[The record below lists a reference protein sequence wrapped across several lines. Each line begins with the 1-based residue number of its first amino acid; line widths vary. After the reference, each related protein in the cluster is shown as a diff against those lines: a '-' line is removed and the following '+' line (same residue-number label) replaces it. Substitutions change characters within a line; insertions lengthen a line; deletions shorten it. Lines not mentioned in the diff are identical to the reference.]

1 MGIKARAQQ
10 NLTKVF
16 DGSGV
21 FSIILTNENTSIPI
35 SNQGLALNYTATPSD
50 IYVYSGTSL
59 IKPVASNPEPG
70 EYTITA
76 SGENITAGVISYNG
90 NHASIGNA
98 SDFVTDKQTYSI
110 TFTASGKD
118 FLGNPFTS
126 QKKQVI
132 TALRHGDD
140 ATSYWVNTTASV
152 VMKDVNDVL
161 QPSSVSASAVSQEG
175 FANATPYKGIF
186 KVYIKTGVAFPTTP
200 AYTSPAPEVSHTV
213 NLDTTMNDIRIDMY
227 SADGSNLLDTQ
238 TVPVIAQ
245 ANGVISTSIQYT
257 VTDKNVQPTESA
269 SWADTIPTVGIG
281 QFLWTKTTFYYTD
294 GSNAVAYSM
303 GHVGKDGASAP
314 LLFLSSDSQ
323 AFTFDGAGNPNPVN
337 QTINFVANL
346 QNLTGTAT
354 FVATPYLDG
363 AAGTPI
369 ALGGTGN
376 ARSLTVAQFGQVYD
390 SVSVKASLGNLSDTE
405 TVYKL
410 KDGANGQ
417 NGAQG
422 VPGPKGPDGLTTY
435 VHIAYANSS
444 NGSSNFSTT
453 DSSNRSY
460 IGVYTDTAVPD
471 STDYTKYTWSLIKG
485 ADGADGTPGPK
496 GADGRTS
503 YIHLAYANSADGN
516 TNFSTTDPTGRA
528 YIGVYTDF
536 TVADSNTPSMYTW
549 SLVKGQDGSDGIQ
562 GPKGADG
569 ISTYVHFAY
578 ANSSDGKTD
587 FSTTDYANKKFIGIL
602 TDTSV
607 PDSTDYTKYTWSLIK
622 GADGANGAQGVP
634 GPKGADGIST
644 YIHFAYANSA
654 NGSSNFSTTDSS
666 NRAYIGVYTDTAV
679 PDSTDYTK
687 YTWSLIK
694 GADGTPGPKGADGR
708 TSYIHLAYA
717 NSADGNTNFS
727 TTDPTGRAYIGV
739 YTDFTVADS
748 NTPSVYTWSLVKGQD
763 GRNGSDG
770 IQGPKGADGIST
782 YVHFAYA
789 NSADGKTDFSTT
801 DYANKKFIGTLT
813 DTSVPDSTDPTR
825 YTWSLIKGADGA
837 NGAQGVPGPKG
848 ADGISTYIHFAYA
861 DSSNG
866 SSNFSTTDSSN
877 RAYIGVYTDT
887 AVPDS
892 TDYTKYTWS
901 LIKGADG
908 ADGTPGPKGADGR
921 TSYIHLAYANSAD
934 GNTSFSTTD
943 PTGRAYIGVYTDFTV
958 ADSNTPSMYTW
969 SLIKGAD
976 GADGTPGPKG
986 ADGRTSYIHVA
997 YANSADGT
1005 SGFSV
1010 TDPTGRAYIG
1020 VYTDFTMADSNTPS
1034 VYTWS
1039 LVKGQDGSDGIQGPK
1054 GADGISTYVHFAYAN
1069 SADGKTDF
1077 STTVYSGKTYLGTLT
1092 DFTVADSTDY
1102 TKYTWSLIKG
1112 ADGADGTPGPKGADG
1127 RTSYIHLAYANSAD
1141 GNTSFSTTDPTGRAY
1156 IGVYT
1161 DFTVADS
1168 NTPSVYT
1175 WSLVKGQ
1182 DGRNGSDGAPGPKG
1196 ADGRTSYIH
1205 VAYANSSD
1213 GTSGFST
1220 SDAVGKKY
1228 IGVYTDF
1235 TVADSSTPSVY
1246 TWSLIKGADGANG
1259 AQGVPGP
1266 KGADGLTTYV
1276 HFVYAGNATGTL
1288 NFSTT
1293 DPSGRPYMG
1302 VMTDTTPADSTDP
1315 TRYTWSLIKG
1325 ADGSVGPTGATGA
1338 PGPKGSDGLTTY
1350 VHIAYANSANGATS
1364 FSTTD
1369 PTGKAYIGALT
1380 DTSVPD
1386 STDYTKY
1393 TWSLVKGADGANG
1406 AQGVP
1411 GPKGADGISTYI
1423 HFAYANSADG
1433 KTDFSTT
1440 VYSGKTYLGTLTDTV
1455 VADSTDYT
1463 KYTWSLIKGPQGQT
1477 GPQGIQGPV
1486 GPNGVS
1492 TYVHFA
1498 YANSADGTVGFSTT
1512 ANNQTYIGVY
1522 TDSTQTGAITPSR
1535 YTWSLMKGAD
1545 GKNAITGWL
1554 TNESITLQAD
1564 SNGNVPSYTSA
1575 TGSFVVYNGTNQV
1588 TGLTVNQ
1595 ANAVGMTLNISGM
1608 NYNVTGMVADIAYVD
1623 LSVTYSGT
1631 TITKRL
1637 TLAKSKSGAN
1647 GANGTSVVNSTTP
1660 PSNPTAGQWW
1670 NDMSVT
1676 PNVLKVYQ
1684 SGNWI
1689 PYRID
1694 AINLVAQSVTTD
1706 KLASD
1711 VLVASNVT
1719 YTNKNGTSTNLQTFN
1734 FDGIQTLL
1742 TDGNGH
1748 TYSSMDNAVSSTQSW
1763 TSLSK
1768 QVNDLGQVN
1777 QLFNTEF
1784 SPDFAGWNIGTP
1796 NISGKFTTTTPL
1808 SSDTSWSLSSEKF
1821 GGSNVLLNTYG
1832 SGSSSINS
1840 GLIPIGGNVTSIVAI
1855 EAYSSSNYN
1864 GTVTSSLR
1872 FYYYDSNQNYIS
1884 STLKDSSKITSWT
1897 RVIASAT
1904 SPSNAAYVV
1913 VAFVTNGSVGTSSYS
1928 QPMMVFSGSIGAYV
1942 PGQYN
1947 NNDRVLKIE
1956 KSADDFKISIG
1967 QSVKDAKSS
1976 ADSANTKVD
1985 NLSVGGRNLFLG
1997 TKYFSG
2003 NGNWNINGNLVEN
2016 VYQGLDAVQTAG
2028 AWGGPKYNNSALES
2042 QGIIQSVNDTFIMSA
2057 WVRNTGTTPIS
2068 IYFYG
2073 DFVPTSNK
2081 NMAVLS
2087 ANSGWVR
2094 INTGPFQFSKTSG
2107 LTGSLRFE
2115 PTTGATGGNIQQV
2128 GLKLEKGTIATDWT
2142 PAPEDQS
2149 AEITTQLNLAAN
2161 SFTLG
2166 IDSNGNL
2173 ISGISGNSKTL
2184 SLNGATI
2191 YLNSKTVIADNF
2203 VTTLLTAQ
2211 DATIGNTLTIGSGGS
2226 IQSTLDGS
2234 VWDFTANPYYYT
2246 NNGTT
2251 KAPWWQV
2258 QQQGTMAI
2266 DTSSTLHFDGSLT
2279 ANDVSIG
2286 STPQY
2291 AYYTQTGTD
2300 TLGGTNKLNV
2310 STSLGLNGLRIDQQ
2324 DATNAAAT
2332 GGYVFV
2338 TGHGLFTGYD
2348 QANPRFSVQSNGNV
2362 MADKLTFIGGID
2374 YQQVVGSATPIS
2386 NIYQL
2391 NFNGGRNLYLDGG
2404 QYVRIASTGGINSSS
2419 KLYVTDSDIQLL
2431 GGGSGTS
2438 DATMILRVGKNNNN
2452 YLYYESKMIGSAGS
2466 ALYMASDGAIL
2477 VHSSAT
2483 KYKSNIEYDTTT
2495 SLADRL
2501 MTVDLASWNDKN
2513 EERMRQEYKTVGN
2526 TPDYA
2531 IDKDGARYV
2540 GLIAEDLVKADLEEF
2555 VVRDVDTG
2563 SVESIRY
2570 DRIGIALIPAVRQ
2583 QRDMINEL
2591 RLEIERLKD
2600 KVQ

>member
-59 IKPVASNPEPG
+59 LKPVASNPEPG

-76 SGENITAGVISYNG
+76 SGENIIAGVISYNG

-98 SDFVTDKQTYSI
+98 SDFVTDKKTYSI

-161 QPSSVSASAVSQEG
+161 QPSSVTASAVSQEG

-186 KVYIKTGVAFPTTP
+186 KIYIKTGVAFPTTP

-245 ANGVISTSIQYT
+245 ANGVVSTSIQYT

-323 AFTFDGAGNPNPVN
+323 AFTFDGAGNPNPAN

-422 VPGPKGPDGLTTY
+422 VPGPKGTDGLTTY

-453 DSSNRSY
+453 E
-460 IGVYTDTAVPD
+460 
-471 STDYTKYTWSLIKG
+471 
-485 ADGADGTPGPK
+485 
-496 GADGRTS
+496 
-503 YIHLAYANSADGN
+503 
-516 TNFSTTDPTGRA
+516 PTG
-528 YIGVYTDF
+528 
-536 TVADSNTPSMYTW
+536 
-549 SLVKGQDGSDGIQ
+549 
-562 GPKGADG
+562 
-569 ISTYVHFAY
+569 
-578 ANSSDGKTD
+578 
-587 FSTTDYANKKFIGIL
+587 
-602 TDTSV
+602 
-607 PDSTDYTKYTWSLIK
+607 
-622 GADGANGAQGVP
+622 
-634 GPKGADGIST
+634 
-644 YIHFAYANSA
+644 
-654 NGSSNFSTTDSS
+654 
-666 NRAYIGVYTDTAV
+666 RAYIGVYTDTAV

-687 YTWSLIK
+687 
-694 GADGTPGPKGADGR
+694 
-708 TSYIHLAYA
+708 
-717 NSADGNTNFS
+717 
-727 TTDPTGRAYIGV
+727 
-739 YTDFTVADS
+739 
-748 NTPSVYTWSLVKGQD
+748 
-763 GRNGSDG
+763 
-770 IQGPKGADGIST
+770 
-782 YVHFAYA
+782 
-789 NSADGKTDFSTT
+789 
-801 DYANKKFIGTLT
+801 
-813 DTSVPDSTDPTR
+813 
-825 YTWSLIKGADGA
+825 
-837 NGAQGVPGPKG
+837 
-848 ADGISTYIHFAYA
+848 
-861 DSSNG
+861 
-866 SSNFSTTDSSN
+866 
-877 RAYIGVYTDT
+877 
-887 AVPDS
+887 
-892 TDYTKYTWS
+892 
-901 LIKGADG
+901 
-908 ADGTPGPKGADGR
+908 
-921 TSYIHLAYANSAD
+921 
-934 GNTSFSTTD
+934 
-943 PTGRAYIGVYTDFTV
+943 
-958 ADSNTPSMYTW
+958 
-969 SLIKGAD
+969 
-976 GADGTPGPKG
+976 
-986 ADGRTSYIHVA
+986 
-997 YANSADGT
+997 
-1005 SGFSV
+1005 
-1010 TDPTGRAYIG
+1010 
-1020 VYTDFTMADSNTPS
+1020 
-1034 VYTWS
+1034 
-1039 LVKGQDGSDGIQGPK
+1039 
-1054 GADGISTYVHFAYAN
+1054 
-1069 SADGKTDF
+1069 
-1077 STTVYSGKTYLGTLT
+1077 
-1092 DFTVADSTDY
+1092 
-1102 TKYTWSLIKG
+1102 
-1112 ADGADGTPGPKGADG
+1112 
-1127 RTSYIHLAYANSAD
+1127 
-1141 GNTSFSTTDPTGRAY
+1141 
-1156 IGVYT
+1156 
-1161 DFTVADS
+1161 
-1168 NTPSVYT
+1168 
-1175 WSLVKGQ
+1175 
-1182 DGRNGSDGAPGPKG
+1182 
-1196 ADGRTSYIH
+1196 
-1205 VAYANSSD
+1205 
-1213 GTSGFST
+1213 
-1220 SDAVGKKY
+1220 
-1228 IGVYTDF
+1228 
-1235 TVADSSTPSVY
+1235 
-1246 TWSLIKGADGANG
+1246 
-1259 AQGVPGP
+1259 
-1266 KGADGLTTYV
+1266 
-1276 HFVYAGNATGTL
+1276 
-1288 NFSTT
+1288 
-1293 DPSGRPYMG
+1293 
-1302 VMTDTTPADSTDP
+1302 
-1315 TRYTWSLIKG
+1315 YTWSLIKG

-1369 PTGKAYIGALT
+1369 PAGRAYIGALT

-1411 GPKGADGISTYI
+1411 GPKGTDGISTYI
-1423 HFAYANSADG
+1423 HFAYSDSANGSSN
-1433 KTDFSTT
+1433 FSTT
-1440 VYSGKTYLGTLTDTV
+1440 DSSDRAYIGVYTNTSV
-1455 VADSTDYT
+1455 PDSTDYT

-1477 GPQGIQGPV
+1477 GPQGIPGPV

-1498 YANSADGTVGFSTT
+1498 YANSSDGTVGFSTT

-1522 TDSTQTGAITPSR
+1522 TDNTQTGTTTPSR

-1608 NYNVTGMVADIAYVD
+1608 NYSVTNMVADIAYVD

-1637 TLAKSKSGAN
+1637 TLAKSKAGAT

-1660 PSNPTAGQWW
+1660 PKNPTAGQWW

-1742 TDGNGH
+1742 SDGNGH

-1784 SPDFAGWNIGTP
+1784 SPDFSSWGGGLDVINDRTVDKYLSTSGTYNGSTVIAFNSTAQTTQYYTRLAQDVKTNGATIFSISWAVKTVAMP
-1796 NISGKFTTTTPL
+1796 NWGNMYVRFYD
-1808 SSDTSWSLSSEKF
+1808 SS
-1821 GGSNVLLNTYG
+1821 SNVIENRFLG
-1832 SGSSSINS
+1832 SWAGSSSWSTKVINNIS
-1840 GLIPIGGNVTSIVAI
+1840 IPTNATVMTIKF
-1855 EAYSSSNYN
+1855 EARE
-1864 GTVTSSLR
+1864 GTEQYL
-1872 FYYYDSNQNYIS
+1872 
-1884 STLKDSSKITSWT
+1884 
-1897 RVIASAT
+1897 A
-1904 SPSNAAYVV
+1904 
-1913 VAFVTNGSVGTSSYS
+1913 
-1928 QPMMVFSGSIGAYV
+1928 QPMLVFSGSVGAYAQ
-1942 PGQYN
+1942 GNYN

-1956 KSADDFKISIG
+1956 KSAEDFQISIG
-1967 QSVKDAKSS
+1967 QSVKDAKDS
-1976 ADSANTKVD
+1976 ADSANNKVE
-1985 NLSVGGRNLFLG
+1985 NLSVGGRNLYLNSKGLSDSYSQNGGVMVTVEPFDSTTNMWHLVAAQG
-1997 TKYFSG
+1997 SG
-2003 NGNWNINGNLVEN
+2003 DYVGIYIPDYGS
-2016 VYQGLDAVQTAG
+2016 GKI
-2028 AWGGPKYNNSALES
+2028 PNNSDWS
-2042 QGIIQSVNDTFIMSA
+2042 YSTDI
-2057 WVRNTGTTPIS
+2057 
-2068 IYFYG
+2068 
-2073 DFVPTSNK
+2073 K
-2081 NMAVLS
+2081 
-2087 ANSGWVR
+2087 
-2094 INTGPFQFSKTSG
+2094 
-2107 LTGSLRFE
+2107 GS
-2115 PTTGATGGNIQQV
+2115 GNIQ
-2128 GLKLEKGTIATDWT
+2128 GFGIEDSTRSPIKGTIGSMWSRISQTGHVSEPNAKTIMMYFNTTDSPLDVYIKLPKLEIGTMPTDWT

-2149 AEITTQLNLAAN
+2149 AEITTKLKLAAD

-2203 VTTLLTAQ
+2203 VTRLLSTY
-2211 DATIGNTLTIGSGGS
+2211 DATISNKLTIGSGGS

-2234 VWDFTANPYYYT
+2234 VWDFTGNPQYYA

-2279 ANDVSIG
+2279 AKDVSIG

-2324 DATNAAAT
+2324 DARNAAAT

-2348 QANPRFSVQSNGNV
+2348 QANPRFSVQSNGNI
-2362 MADKLTFIGGID
+2362 MADKLTFIGGFD
-2374 YQQVVGSATPIS
+2374 YRQIVGTSAATS
-2386 NIYQL
+2386 TMYQL
-2391 NFNGGRNLYLDGG
+2391 DFNGGRNLYLDGG
-2404 QYVRIASTGGINSSS
+2404 QYVRIASTGGADSGS
-2419 KLYVTDSDIQLL
+2419 KIYVIDTGIQLV
-2431 GGGSGTS
+2431 GSGTL
-2438 DATMILRVGKNNNN
+2438 ILRAGKNNND
-2452 YLYYESKMIGSAGS
+2452 YLYYETKKTGSGGS
-2466 ALYMASDGAIL
+2466 ALYMASDGAIIS
-2477 VHSSAT
+2477 HSSAT

-2513 EERMRQEYKTVGN
+2513 EERMRQEYKTVGK

>member
-59 IKPVASNPEPG
+59 LKPVASNPEPG

-76 SGENITAGVISYNG
+76 SGENIIAGVISYNG

-98 SDFVTDKQTYSI
+98 SDFVTDKKTYSI

-161 QPSSVSASAVSQEG
+161 QPSSVTASAVSQEG

-200 AYTSPAPEVSHTV
+200 AYTSPAPEVSHSM

-245 ANGVISTSIQYT
+245 ANGVVSTSIQYT

-323 AFTFDGAGNPNPVN
+323 AFTFDGADNPNPAN

-422 VPGPKGPDGLTTY
+422 VPGPKGTDGLTTY

-453 DSSNRSY
+453 E
-460 IGVYTDTAVPD
+460 
-471 STDYTKYTWSLIKG
+471 
-485 ADGADGTPGPK
+485 
-496 GADGRTS
+496 
-503 YIHLAYANSADGN
+503 
-516 TNFSTTDPTGRA
+516 PTG
-528 YIGVYTDF
+528 
-536 TVADSNTPSMYTW
+536 
-549 SLVKGQDGSDGIQ
+549 
-562 GPKGADG
+562 
-569 ISTYVHFAY
+569 
-578 ANSSDGKTD
+578 
-587 FSTTDYANKKFIGIL
+587 
-602 TDTSV
+602 
-607 PDSTDYTKYTWSLIK
+607 
-622 GADGANGAQGVP
+622 
-634 GPKGADGIST
+634 
-644 YIHFAYANSA
+644 
-654 NGSSNFSTTDSS
+654 
-666 NRAYIGVYTDTAV
+666 RAYIGVYTDTAV

-687 YTWSLIK
+687 
-694 GADGTPGPKGADGR
+694 
-708 TSYIHLAYA
+708 
-717 NSADGNTNFS
+717 
-727 TTDPTGRAYIGV
+727 
-739 YTDFTVADS
+739 
-748 NTPSVYTWSLVKGQD
+748 
-763 GRNGSDG
+763 
-770 IQGPKGADGIST
+770 
-782 YVHFAYA
+782 
-789 NSADGKTDFSTT
+789 
-801 DYANKKFIGTLT
+801 
-813 DTSVPDSTDPTR
+813 
-825 YTWSLIKGADGA
+825 
-837 NGAQGVPGPKG
+837 
-848 ADGISTYIHFAYA
+848 
-861 DSSNG
+861 
-866 SSNFSTTDSSN
+866 
-877 RAYIGVYTDT
+877 
-887 AVPDS
+887 
-892 TDYTKYTWS
+892 
-901 LIKGADG
+901 
-908 ADGTPGPKGADGR
+908 
-921 TSYIHLAYANSAD
+921 
-934 GNTSFSTTD
+934 
-943 PTGRAYIGVYTDFTV
+943 
-958 ADSNTPSMYTW
+958 
-969 SLIKGAD
+969 
-976 GADGTPGPKG
+976 
-986 ADGRTSYIHVA
+986 
-997 YANSADGT
+997 
-1005 SGFSV
+1005 
-1010 TDPTGRAYIG
+1010 
-1020 VYTDFTMADSNTPS
+1020 
-1034 VYTWS
+1034 
-1039 LVKGQDGSDGIQGPK
+1039 
-1054 GADGISTYVHFAYAN
+1054 
-1069 SADGKTDF
+1069 
-1077 STTVYSGKTYLGTLT
+1077 
-1092 DFTVADSTDY
+1092 
-1102 TKYTWSLIKG
+1102 
-1112 ADGADGTPGPKGADG
+1112 
-1127 RTSYIHLAYANSAD
+1127 
-1141 GNTSFSTTDPTGRAY
+1141 
-1156 IGVYT
+1156 
-1161 DFTVADS
+1161 
-1168 NTPSVYT
+1168 
-1175 WSLVKGQ
+1175 
-1182 DGRNGSDGAPGPKG
+1182 
-1196 ADGRTSYIH
+1196 
-1205 VAYANSSD
+1205 
-1213 GTSGFST
+1213 
-1220 SDAVGKKY
+1220 
-1228 IGVYTDF
+1228 
-1235 TVADSSTPSVY
+1235 
-1246 TWSLIKGADGANG
+1246 
-1259 AQGVPGP
+1259 
-1266 KGADGLTTYV
+1266 
-1276 HFVYAGNATGTL
+1276 
-1288 NFSTT
+1288 
-1293 DPSGRPYMG
+1293 
-1302 VMTDTTPADSTDP
+1302 
-1315 TRYTWSLIKG
+1315 YTWSLIKG

-1369 PTGKAYIGALT
+1369 PTSRAYIGALT

-1411 GPKGADGISTYI
+1411 GPKGTDGISTYI
-1423 HFAYANSADG
+1423 HFAYANSSNG
-1433 KTDFSTT
+1433 SSNFSTT
-1440 VYSGKTYLGTLTDTV
+1440 DSSNRAYIGVYTDTSV
-1455 VADSTDYT
+1455 PDSTDYT

-1477 GPQGIQGPV
+1477 GPQGIPGPV

-1498 YANSADGTVGFSTT
+1498 YANSSDGTVGFSTT

-1522 TDSTQTGAITPSR
+1522 TDSTQTGATTPSR

-1564 SNGNVPSYTSA
+1564 SNGNVPNYTSA

-1595 ANAVGMTLNISGM
+1595 ANAVGMTLHVSGM
-1608 NYNVTGMVADIAYVD
+1608 NYTVASMVADIAYVD

-1637 TLAKSKSGAN
+1637 TLAKSKAGAT

-1660 PSNPTAGQWW
+1660 PKNPTAGQWW

-1734 FDGIQTLL
+1734 LDGIQTLL
-1742 TDGNGH
+1742 SDGNGH

-1768 QVNDLGQVN
+1768 QVNNLGQVN
-1777 QLFNTEF
+1777 QLLNTEF
-1784 SPDFAGWNIGTP
+1784 SPDFAGWNQRLTRGT
-1796 NISGKFTTTTPL
+1796 ITPVP
-1808 SSDTSWSLSSEKF
+1808 SVKYN
-1821 GGSNVLLNTYG
+1821 GSNVISFKTNKGQGVANTGSVWLVGQELPITAGQSISYSMSVYLNSIATDGTTTVVQLITRFTKSDGSISYG
-1832 SGSSSINS
+1832 NHSNIVNTDLGKWKYLTVNNTIAPANTVS
-1840 GLIPIGGNVTSIVAI
+1840 VTFYTWIRGEGA
-1855 EAYSSSNYN
+1855 EAY
-1864 GTVTSSLR
+1864 
-1872 FYYYDSNQNYIS
+1872 I
-1884 STLKDSSKITSWT
+1884 
-1897 RVIASAT
+1897 
-1904 SPSNAAYVV
+1904 
-1913 VAFVTNGSVGTSSYS
+1913 S
-1928 QPMMVFSGSIGAYV
+1928 QPMLVFSQTVGDYV

-1956 KSADDFKISIG
+1956 KSADDFQISIG
-1967 QSVKDAKSS
+1967 QSVKDAQNS
-1976 ADSANTKVD
+1976 ADTAKNKID
-1985 NLSVGGRNLFLG
+1985 NLSVGGRNLLLG
-1997 TKYFSG
+1997 TPVSITG
-2003 NGNWNINGNLVEN
+2003 VGNNSNNGNFNKQGGLYYLV
-2016 VYQGLDAVQTAG
+2016 
-2028 AWGGPKYNNSALES
+2028 GGKKVSDLYNQYGSSGYLTIS
-2042 QGIIQSVNDTFIMSA
+2042 FD
-2057 WVRNTGTTPIS
+2057 WVASGTTIS
-2068 IYFYG
+2068 GTFY
-2073 DFVPTSNK
+2073 PQWNNTPWQSI
-2081 NMAVLS
+2081 AQ
-2087 ANSGWVR
+2087 SGH
-2094 INTGPFQFSKTSG
+2094 INPSSTNTSG
-2107 LTGSLRFE
+2107 HYESSIALSTNGYS
-2115 PTTGATGGNIQQV
+2115 TSAATGIMFRQDNLQGNITISN
-2128 GLKLEKGTIATDWT
+2128 LKLESGNKATDWT

-2149 AEITTQLNLAAN
+2149 AEITTQIHLAAN
-2161 SFTLG
+2161 SFKLG

-2203 VTTLLTAQ
+2203 VTRLLSTY
-2211 DATIGNTLTIGSGGS
+2211 DATISNKLTIGSGGS

-2234 VWDFTANPYYYT
+2234 VWDFTGNPQYYA

-2279 ANDVSIG
+2279 AKDVSIG
-2286 STPQY
+2286 GTPQY
-2291 AYYTQTGTD
+2291 AYYTQTGRN

-2324 DATNAAAT
+2324 DARNAAAT

-2362 MADKLTFIGGID
+2362 MADKLTFIGGFD
-2374 YQQVVGSATPIS
+2374 YRQIVGTTAATS
-2386 NIYQL
+2386 TIYQL
-2391 NFNGGRNLYLDGG
+2391 NFNNGRNLYLDGG
-2404 QYVRIASTGGINSSS
+2404 QYVRIASTHGINSGS
-2419 KLYVTDSDIQLL
+2419 KIYVTDTGIQLV
-2431 GGGSGTS
+2431 GSGTL
-2438 DATMILRVGKNNNN
+2438 ILRAGKNNNG
-2452 YLYYESKMIGSAGS
+2452 YMYYETKKRGSGGS
-2466 ALYMASDGAIL
+2466 ALYMASDGAIIA
-2477 VHSSAT
+2477 HSSAT